1 MYGGKI
7 MAKGAEAKLHVIEK
21 IAAAFGTDYI
31 GEFDKKI
38 YVWSTEGGEKMQ
50 VAIAMT
56 CPKVP
61 VGIVN
66 QSNELNFENN
76 MNNAVRPTSFEPAEF
91 TDNERKTVEELMKQL
106 GL

>member
-1 MYGGKI
+1 M
-7 MAKGAEAKLHVIEK
+7 KGAEAKQHVIEK
-21 IAAAFGTDYI
+21 LAAAFGPNYI

-38 YVWSTEGGEKMQ
+38 YVWSTEGGEKVQ
-50 VAIAMT
+50 VALALT

-61 VGIVN
+61 VAVVN
-66 QSNELNFENN
+66 QSNEMNFEDNTSN
-76 MNNAVRPTSFEPAEF
+76 TVRPVSFEPAEF